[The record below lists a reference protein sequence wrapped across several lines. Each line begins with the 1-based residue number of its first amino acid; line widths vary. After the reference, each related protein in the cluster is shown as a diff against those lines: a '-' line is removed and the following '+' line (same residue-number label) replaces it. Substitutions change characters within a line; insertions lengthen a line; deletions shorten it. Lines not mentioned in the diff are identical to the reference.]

1 VYFDANLDTSLPLYI
16 GQVTEWTY
24 YTTTSIHWTMDR
36 MGMLYHYQ
44 YYIGQ
49 WTEGH
54 GLPLAVLH
62 WTMDWM
68 DMSYHYQYIL
78 DNGQNGHAI
87 PLPVLHWT
95 MDRMDMLYV
104 RKYVKTW
111 KSLDKAKL
119 GYQTNFFLFLSINL
133 SHCGW
138 SNWVFDLSDDRWV
151 CTCSKNIM
159 IRFQIQGLMDMVSWG
174 NYSRINHSWLSSML
188 YINLYLGGYEP
199 PYR

>member
-1 VYFDANLDTSLPLYI
+1 MQI
-16 GQVTEWTY
+16 WT
-24 YTTTSIHWTMDR
+24 HH
-36 MGMLYHYQ
+36 YHYTLDKWQ
-44 YYIGQ
+44 NGHIIPLPVYIGQ
-49 WTEGH
+49 WTEW
-54 GLPLAVLH
+54 ACY
-62 WTMDWM
+62 TTT
-68 DMSYHYQYIL
+68 STTL
-78 DNGQNGHAI
+78 DNGQNGHII
-87 PLPVLHWT
+87 PLPVYIEQWTEWTCYTTTSMHWT